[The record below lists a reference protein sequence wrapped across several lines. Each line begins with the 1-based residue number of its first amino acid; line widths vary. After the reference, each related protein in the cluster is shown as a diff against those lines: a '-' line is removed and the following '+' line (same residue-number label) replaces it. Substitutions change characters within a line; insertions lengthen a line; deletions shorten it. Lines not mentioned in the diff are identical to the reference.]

1 MNKVNTKIISIIN
14 QKGGVGKTT
23 TACNL
28 SFFLGLLN
36 KKTLVLDLDPQG
48 NLSTSLGVDNEDR
61 YIGMYE
67 VLSGLSDIRESIIKI
82 SDNLDIISANV
93 NLSAIQIEAI
103 NKSRR
108 EYILK
113 NAIEKI
119 SSKYDFILIDCPPSL
134 GILSIN
140 ALVCSEYVIIPSQSE
155 FLSLEGLSHLIQ
167 TIKLI
172 QINYNKNLSILGIL
186 ITMYD
191 RRNKLSDIV
200 VNDIKNCLPNLLFEN
215 MIPRTVKLAE
225 APSHGKPIAIY
236 DPKSIG
242 ALAYER
248 LANEVLRKVSKM
260 Y

>member
-1 MNKVNTKIISIIN
+1 MKIISIIN

-28 SFFLGLLN
+28 SFFLGSLN

-48 NLSTSLGVDNEDR
+48 NLSTSFGIDNDSR

-67 VLSGLSDIRESIIKI
+67 VLSGFSDIKESIIKI
-82 SDNLDIISANV
+82 SENIDVISANV

-113 NAIEKI
+113 GVIEKI

-140 ALVCSEYVIIPSQSE
+140 ALVCSNYVIIPSQSE

-200 VNDIKNCLPNLLFEN
+200 VNDIKDCLPGLLFEN

-225 APSHGKPIAIY
+225 APSHGKPIGIY
-236 DPKSIG
+236 DPRSNGSIAYKG
-242 ALAYER
+242 LAK
-248 LANEVLRKVSKM
+248 EVLEKVTKL
-260 Y
+260 

>member
-1 MNKVNTKIISIIN
+1 
-14 QKGGVGKTT
+14 
-23 TACNL
+23 
-28 SFFLGLLN
+28 
-36 KKTLVLDLDPQG
+36 
-48 NLSTSLGVDNEDR
+48 VDNEDR

-67 VLSGLSDIRESIIKI
+67 VLSGLSDIKESIVKI

-113 NAIEKI
+113 GVIEKI

-200 VNDIKNCLPNLLFEN
+200 VNDIKNCLPDLLFEN

-242 ALAYER
+242 AVAYEA
-248 LANEVLRKVSKM
+248 LANEVLRKIVKI
-260 Y
+260 

>member
-1 MNKVNTKIISIIN
+1 VSTKVISIIN

-28 SFFLGLLN
+28 SFVLSLH
-36 KKTLVLDLDPQG
+36 KKKVLVLDLDPQG
-48 NLSTSLGVDNEDR
+48 NLSTSLGIENENR
-61 YIGMYE
+61 YISIYE
-67 VLSGLSDIRESIIKI
+67 VLSGFSDVKDSIIRV
-82 SDNLDIISANV
+82 SSTLDVISANV
-93 NLSAIQIEAI
+93 NLSALQVEAI

-113 NAIEKI
+113 NIIEKI

-140 ALVCSEYVIIPSQSE
+140 SLVASEYVIIPSQSE

-172 QINYNKNLSILGIL
+172 QTNYNKNLSILGIL

-191 RRNKLSDIV
+191 RRNKLSEIV
-200 VNDIKNCLPNLLFEN
+200 VNDIKDCLPDLLFET
-215 MIPRTVKLAE
+215 MVPRSVKLAE
-225 APSHGKPIAIY
+225 APSHGKPIGIY
-236 DPKSIG
+236 DPKSNG
-242 ALAYER
+242 AIAYEN
-248 LANEVLRKVSKM
+248 LGKEILKKLKH
-260 Y
+260 